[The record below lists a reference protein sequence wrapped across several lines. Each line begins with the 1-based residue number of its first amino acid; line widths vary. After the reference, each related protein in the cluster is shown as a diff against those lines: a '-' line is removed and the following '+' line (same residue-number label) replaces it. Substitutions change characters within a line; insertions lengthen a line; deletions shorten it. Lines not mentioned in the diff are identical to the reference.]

1 MLFRKAGSCSPRVFL
16 KPDKRVIMQT
26 LGSLMTVLIPLL
38 IITDPLGNLP
48 FFLLFTERN
57 TPSERRR
64 MAAIS
69 SSTACVI
76 LAFFAITGD
85 FVLRFFHISL
95 PAFQLAGGF
104 IFFIYALQM
113 MRVIPSGLKSTSEE
127 EKEGVAKE
135 NVALVPLATPLLAG
149 PGAITA
155 VLVWQQTPDS
165 PVSTPLLLSAIVL
178 TCLIIYLVFH
188 FGASIIRVMGVGGIR
203 VVTRLMGLLLAVI
216 AVQFMVSGY
225 LQIR

>member
-1 MLFRKAGSCSPRVFL
+1 
-16 KPDKRVIMQT
+16 MQT
-26 LGSLMTVLIPLL
+26 LEVLMTILIPLV

-57 TPSERRR
+57 SPSERHR
-64 MAAIS
+64 MALIS
-69 SSTACVI
+69 SSTAYVI
-76 LAFFAITGD
+76 LAFFAVTGD

-127 EKEGVAKE
+127 EKEGVTKE

-165 PVSTPLLLSAIVL
+165 AVSIPLLLSAIIV
-178 TCLIIYLVFH
+178 TCLAIYVVFR

-225 LQIR
+225 LQIQ